1 MKDQISHSLTQMQ
14 GAMADVDPTTG
25 GLCRLYSL
33 MPPPLKTHVSFK
45 ALLMSHFKLEVG
57 NFWFKENAQR
67 GVEFT
72 LKADAPTEIDEWE
85 MHNTYLAYV
94 DDPYGD
100 HPLGHARI
108 KLIEDLIKRLDDE
121 Q

>member
-1 MKDQISHSLTQMQ
+1 MKDQIRHSLTQMQ

-33 MPPPLKTHVSFK
+33 MPPPLKTHVSFTK
-45 ALLMSHFKLEVG
+45 LLTDYFKLEVG
-57 NFWFKENAQR
+57 NFWFKENAQG

-72 LKADAPTEIDEWE
+72 LKAGVQTEIDEMV

-100 HPLGHARI
+100 HSLGHARI
-108 KLIEDLIKRLDDE
+108 KLIEDLIKRIDDE